1 METYSITLDQKTINE
16 IVKEYS
22 SHLVKSNNPYLTYCI
37 KLDDANINIYT
48 SCKVVFQGKNSLYYY
63 QKYKKDDSF
72 FVHGGS
78 DEVGTGDFFGPIC
91 VCAVSLN
98 EKSLDLIKPYNI
110 TDSKQLTDKYI
121 SDIVEKVINKIDY
134 SLLIL
139 NNEKYNEQIK
149 LHNLNQIKALMHNKA
164 YLNLKKKVNK
174 LPQLLVVDD
183 FCGKE
188 KYYQYLKNEQ
198 EVVGNITFKTK
209 AESQYL
215 AVALASMI
223 ARYGFIKHMDLLS
236 SQYHMTIPKGA
247 SNIVDDFAY
256 QFVKKYGLSEIK
268 KVCKTNFKNY
278 QRLIERI

>member
-22 SHLVKSNNPYLTYCI
+22 SYLVKSNNPYLTYCI
-37 KLDDANINIYT
+37 KLDDANINIYS

-139 NNEKYNEQIK
+139 NNRHY
-149 LHNLNQIKALMHNKA
+149 
-164 YLNLKKKVNK
+164 V
-174 LPQLLVVDD
+174 
-183 FCGKE
+183 
-188 KYYQYLKNEQ
+188 
-198 EVVGNITFKTK
+198 
-209 AESQYL
+209 
-215 AVALASMI
+215 
-223 ARYGFIKHMDLLS
+223 
-236 SQYHMTIPKGA
+236 
-247 SNIVDDFAY
+247 NIV
-256 QFVKKYGLSEIK
+256 
-268 KVCKTNFKNY
+268 
-278 QRLIERI
+278 